1 MRFCWYAA
9 KPSGPST
16 DEQTPA
22 AHCAVRK
29 SLSTVRRFAGALVLA
44 CLATACSSAKFFIAN
59 APNSFSHQQQHLDLR
74 YGTQPRQALDIIA
87 PGRANH
93 CPVVIFWY
101 GGSWIEGKKSDYRF
115 VGTALAKQGFLVVI
129 ADYRLYPQVTFPAFD
144 EDGARAVAWVQQH
157 VADYGGDAKHIV
169 LMGHSAG
176 GHTAAFLAFN
186 RKLLQKFG
194 ADPHGISGLVGLSG
208 TYVFVP
214 DSDELRAAFPPPYT
228 IEDWQPIK
236 FVDAQSPP
244 TLLLHGLADREV
256 LPQEAIDLRDALRA
270 AQVPVELELFAHR
283 GHADTVASFAEI
295 TRWRTPALADTVSF
309 IRRVTQANPG
319 TSP

>member
-1 MRFCWYAA
+1 MPRA
-9 KPSGPST
+9 PSRGCST
-16 DEQTPA
+16 
-22 AHCAVRK
+22 
-29 SLSTVRRFAGALVLA
+29 
-44 CLATACSSAKFFIAN
+44 
-59 APNSFSHQQQHLDLR
+59 
-74 YGTQPRQALDIIA
+74 
-87 PGRANH
+87 
-93 CPVVIFWY
+93 
-101 GGSWIEGKKSDYRF
+101 
-115 VGTALAKQGFLVVI
+115 
-129 ADYRLYPQVTFPAFD
+129 
-144 EDGARAVAWVQQH
+144 H

-186 RKLLQKFG
+186 RALLQKFG

-228 IEDWQPIK
+228 IQDWQPIK

-270 AQVPVELELFAHR
+270 AHVPVQLELFAHR
-283 GHADTVASFAEI
+283 GHADTVASFADV

-309 IRRVTQANPG
+309 IRRVTQATPG